1 MNDLVTHVRLQARG
15 LLSRADWV
23 TSCCTLHLRSDLPSF
38 DAKFMRA
45 VLAKALLRFLSLLP
59 LRVAHGLGALLGAL
73 FWWLPTGLRHVTTAN
88 VRRCF
93 PELDINSQTALIRA
107 NLKETGKTLLEVGPL
122 WFWEKQRLL
131 DLFVQISGEEAV
143 KKARSEQRG
152 VIFAGLHL
160 GSWELVGVHLSDRY
174 AVTMMYRPP
183 RLVELEPLIVASRE
197 RFGAHLVPTTAAGV
211 RQLFQVLAQGGC
223 VGILPDQDPGEGSGV
238 FAPFFGQSAYS
249 MTLLSRLARKTNAAV
264 FFVYA
269 QRLPRAAGY
278 HLHFVPAHPD
288 ITNANTEIAARHLNA
303 GVEACVRTLPE
314 QYQWGYKRF
323 KTRAAGDDEFYS

>member
-1 MNDLVTHVRLQARG
+1 
-15 LLSRADWV
+15 
-23 TSCCTLHLRSDLPSF
+23 
-38 DAKFMRA
+38 MRA
-45 VLAKALLRFLSLLP
+45 VLAKNLLRLLSLLP
-59 LRVAHGLGALLGAL
+59 LRATHGLGAVLGHI
-73 FWWLPTGLRHVTTAN
+73 FWWLPTRLRQVTATN

-93 PELDINSQTALIRA
+93 PELNAPAQTALIRA

-122 WFWEKQRLL
+122 WFWNKQRLL
-131 DLFVQISGEEAV
+131 NLFVQVSGEDAV
-143 KKARSEQRG
+143 LQARREGRG

-183 RLVELEPLIVASRE
+183 RLRELEALIVASRE

-211 RQLFQVLAQGGC
+211 RNLFQVLERGGC

-238 FAPFFGQSAYS
+238 FAPFFGQRAYS

-278 HLHFVPAHPD
+278 HLHFVAAHP
-288 ITNANTEIAARHLNA
+288 EIAHADAYIATGHLNA

-323 KTRAAGDDEFYS
+323 KTRAEGDSEFY

>member
-1 MNDLVTHVRLQARG
+1 
-15 LLSRADWV
+15 
-23 TSCCTLHLRSDLPSF
+23 
-38 DAKFMRA
+38 MRA
-45 VLAKALLRFLSLLP
+45 FLTKTLLRILSLLP
-59 LRVAHGLGALLGAL
+59 LRATHVFGRLLGEF
-73 FWWLPTGLRHVTTAN
+73 FWLLPTRLRHVTATN

-93 PELDINSQTALIRA
+93 PELTTTAQTGLIRA

-122 WFWEKQRLL
+122 WFWNKQRLL

-143 KKARSEQRG
+143 QQARHDQRG

-183 RLVELEPLIVASRE
+183 RQPELEPLIVASRE
-197 RFGAHLVPTTAAGV
+197 RFGARLVPTTAAGV
-211 RQLFQVLAQGGC
+211 RNLYQVLEQGGC

-238 FAPFFGQSAYS
+238 FAPFFGQPAYS
-249 MTLLSRLARKTNAAV
+249 MTLLSRLARKTNATV

-269 QRLPRAAGY
+269 QRLPRSAGY

-288 ITNANTEIAARHLNA
+288 IAHADAEIATRHLNE
-303 GVEACVRTLPE
+303 GVETCVRTLPE

-323 KTRAAGDDEFYS
+323 KTRAAGDSEFY

>member
-1 MNDLVTHVRLQARG
+1 
-15 LLSRADWV
+15 
-23 TSCCTLHLRSDLPSF
+23 
-38 DAKFMRA
+38 MRA
-45 VLAKALLRFLSLLP
+45 TLAKTLLRLLSLLP
-59 LRVAHGLGALLGAL
+59 LRATHAVGAVLGKL
-73 FWWLPTGLRHVTTAN
+73 FWLAPTRLRHVTATN

-93 PELDINSQTALIRA
+93 PELDQTAQTALIRA

-122 WFWEKQRLL
+122 WFWDRKRLL
-131 DLFVQISGEEAV
+131 NLFTQISGEEAV
-143 KKARSEQRG
+143 HNARLKNHG

-183 RLVELEPLIVASRE
+183 RLRELEPLIVASRE
-197 RFGAHLVPTTAAGV
+197 RFGAHLVPTSAAGV
-211 RQLFQVLAQGGC
+211 RQLFQVLAQAGC

-238 FAPFFGQSAYS
+238 FAPFFGMPAYT
-249 MTLLSRLARKTNAAV
+249 MTLLPRLARKTGAAV

-269 QRLPRAAGY
+269 QRLPQAAGY

-288 ITNANTEIAARHLNA
+288 IAHADAKIAAHHLNA
-303 GVEACVRTLPE
+303 GVESCVRTLPE

-323 KTRAAGDDEFYS
+323 KTRAAGEEEFY